1 MNDKPLIEKNLIG
14 QRNKL
19 IGFTSFLGIGA
30 GVASITSLGLSGL
43 GFLSPLII
51 LVFEVYHF
59 QKMIS
64 DNQEYKRNSSLL
76 TKPFLKRGF
85 NNWIKQYIE
94 TSESIVHK
102 KYKAIFLGLWLS
114 QRRLG
119 FKTLL
124 DYDTQYLQD
133 LNDKII
139 DSNVTKFSILDITRD
154 NHNYSSSFS
163 ATRTNITQHST
174 IQKLDGAILEDFL
187 QEDIHKNKNI
197 EIAKEIYSEYAKQG
211 IATKF
216 LNTNLDNFLSCMFLQ
231 DYKFSD
237 IDYENIKKMTKIA
250 KKDNSYWL
258 GNFRNFKDQMYFI
271 NDQKISQFDLIIEQE
286 DKKENLYILKDF
298 FKAYTEGVDPD
309 QYIISKSTK
318 AANPLDYLI
327 SSIDKK
333 VQYLDISNVLVAKN
347 NAMKK
352 QTQRNKV

>member
-1 MNDKPLIEKNLIG
+1 MNEKPSIEKKLIG

-19 IGFTSFLGIGA
+19 IGFTSFLGIGIGA
-30 GVASITSLGLSGL
+30 ASVDNLGLTGI

-51 LVFEVYHF
+51 LGFEAYYF
-59 QKMIS
+59 KKMIA
-64 DNQEYKRNSSLL
+64 DNQEYKRNAGLL
-76 TKPFLKRGF
+76 TKPFLKRNLNG
-85 NNWIKQYIE
+85 WIKEYIE
-94 TSESIVHK
+94 NSDSMVHK
-102 KYKAIFLGLWLS
+102 KYKAVFLGLWLS

-133 LNDKII
+133 LSDKII
-139 DSNVTKFSILDITRD
+139 DSNISKFSILDITRD
-154 NHNYSSSFS
+154 NNCFSSFS
-163 ATRTNITQHST
+163 VTRTNTTQHST
-174 IQKLDGAILEDFL
+174 TQKLDGAILEDFL

-197 EIAKEIYSEYAKQG
+197 EVAKEIYSEYAKQG

-231 DYKFSD
+231 NYKFSD
-237 IDYENIKKMTKIA
+237 IDYENINKMTKIA
-250 KKDNSYWL
+250 KKDNNYWL

-309 QYIISKSTK
+309 QSVISKSIK
-318 AANPLDYLI
+318 APNPLSYLI

-333 VQYLDISNVLVAKN
+333 LQYLDISNILVEKN
-347 NAMKK
+347 DKINK
-352 QTQRNKV
+352 QIQRNKI